1 MDWNGFNREL
11 QNRVPDPGMRYILGL
26 IYERVLDLSNQVD
39 KCSEVTLGMAQ
50 ALAAM
55 VDMGES
61 MSAQVRR
68 LHQAVTGE
76 RDGVEVRSVPLTNE
90 EREK

>member
-11 QNRVPDPGMRYILGL
+11 QNRVSDPGIRYILGL
-26 IYERVLDLSNQVD
+26 IYERVLDLSDQVE
-39 KCSEVTLGMAQ
+39 KSSEVTLGMAQ

-55 VDMGES
+55 VDMSES
-61 MSAQVRR
+61 MTEQVRR
-68 LHQAVTGE
+68 LHRAVTGE

-90 EREK
+90 ERER